1 MAAKRRRG
9 RGGYRP
15 GAGRPKGPAHKVR
28 RNRVVCMVTDAELVT
43 LHRLAEKRGLPFG
56 TVAYQILARGLRRK

>member
-1 MAAKRRRG
+1 
-9 RGGYRP
+9 
-15 GAGRPKGPAHKVR
+15 
-28 RNRVVCMVTDAELVT
+28 MVTDAELVT